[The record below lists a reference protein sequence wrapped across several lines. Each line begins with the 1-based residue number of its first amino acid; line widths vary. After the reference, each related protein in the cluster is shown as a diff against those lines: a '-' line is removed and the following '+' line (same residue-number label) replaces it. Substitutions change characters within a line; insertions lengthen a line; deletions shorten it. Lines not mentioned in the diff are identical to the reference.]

1 MSTEK
6 VLVGI
11 LAGAAAGA
19 LLGVLFAPDKG
30 SETRRK
36 ISENGEAF
44 ADKLKEKFDQLMGK
58 MNEKFE
64 EAKDEITTAQRKK
77 PKTEEFRRE
86 GSMQ

>member
-6 VLVGI
+6 VIVGL
-11 LAGAAAGA
+11 LAGLAAGA

-44 ADKLKEKFDQLMGK
+44 ADKLKEKFNELIGK
-58 MNEKFE
+58 MDEKFE
-64 EAKDEITTAQRKK
+64 ETKDEFTTAQKRKSK
-77 PKTEEFRRE
+77 AEEFKRE